1 MVGVVLESERCK
13 DRRRKKCSFQ
23 QSKRSIER
31 EQPIEV
37 LSKIDWEGSDAA
49 KVENGS

>member
-1 MVGVVLESERCK
+1 MVGVVLEGERCE
-13 DRRRKKCSFQ
+13 DRRRKECSSQ

-37 LSKIDWEGSDAA
+37 LSKIDREGSDAA
-49 KVENGS
+49 KVENGN